1 MDLDAECP
9 AQLRLPRSG
18 CRVASPA
25 GRAIRTNRAARTKRR
40 IEVKWQLFLEAGVG
54 GLSVQ
59 YTATYDA
66 PISERYHSAR
76 STAALDNSPAA
87 GTCQH
92 VTTSHVVPPHKVVS
106 DHVLSEQ
113 HRHWIVHMSGRNIS
127 MRVHAFQSLNK
138 SLFECVDCHMSHMIH
153 PARLLQGL
161 VARDKGEAVDM
172 QRHFPATLLWILAE
186 PASRSKPRRGAAP
199 YVLPHVRPNVPGPV

>member
-1 MDLDAECP
+1 MPLASAMP
-9 AQLRLPRSG
+9 LRSVKIGAGVGGRVRHRSS
-18 CRVASPA
+18 APA

-59 YTATYDA
+59 YTAAYDA

-76 STAALDNSPAA
+76 STAALDNSPAT

-113 HRHWIVHMSGRNIS
+113 HRHWIVDMSGRNVS
-127 MRVHAFQSLNK
+127 VRVHALQGLNK
-138 SLFECVDCHMSHMIH
+138 SLFGCVDCHVFHMRQ
-153 PARLLQGL
+153 PGRFVARLGR
-161 VARDKGEAVDM
+161 A
-172 QRHFPATLLWILAE
+172 
-186 PASRSKPRRGAAP
+186 
-199 YVLPHVRPNVPGPV
+199 

>member
-1 MDLDAECP
+1 MPLASAMP
-9 AQLRLPRSG
+9 LRSVAIGAGVGGKVRHRSS
-18 CRVASPA
+18 APA
-25 GRAIRTNRAARTKRR
+25 GRAIRTKRAAKTKRR
-40 IEVKWQLFLEAGVG
+40 IEVKWQLFLEAAVR

-59 YTATYDA
+59 YTAAYDA

-76 STAALDNSPAA
+76 STAALANSPAA

-113 HRHWIVHMSGRNIS
+113 HRHWIVDMSGRNVS

-138 SLFECVDCHMSHMIH
+138 SLFECIDCHVFHMIQSG
-153 PARLLQGL
+153 RLLQGL
-161 VARDKGEAVDM
+161 VTALPYTERRPGALRWMGSVS
-172 QRHFPATLLWILAE
+172 TLLVTSANGGYL
-186 PASRSKPRRGAAP
+186 RRA
-199 YVLPHVRPNVPGPV
+199 